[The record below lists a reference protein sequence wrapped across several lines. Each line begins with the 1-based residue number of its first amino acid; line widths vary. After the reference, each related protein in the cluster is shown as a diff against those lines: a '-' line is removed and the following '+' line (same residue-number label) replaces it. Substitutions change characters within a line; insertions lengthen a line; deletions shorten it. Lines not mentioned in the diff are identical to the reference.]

1 MLKSALLGAAFAIA
15 PLALTAQTTLTAE
28 TTTPG
33 STPHYIDS
41 TLAAVL
47 DSAGVATMQITEG
60 ATLTN
65 SVQAVAEG
73 QLDMAPA
80 PLILPFLLSRG
91 IGPYSGI
98 GPERG
103 AELASNLRVIF
114 FNAGSAQVFG

>member
-1 MLKSALLGAAFAIA
+1 MFKRTLLGAALAFS
-15 PLALTAQTTLTAE
+15 PLAAMAQATLTAE

-33 STPHYIDS
+33 STPHYIDT

-73 QLDMAPA
+73 RLDMAPA
-80 PLILPFLLSRG
+80 PLILPF
-91 IGPYSGI
+91 IK
-98 GPERG
+98 
-103 AELASNLRVIF
+103 ASAPTAALDRKRAQNWPTT
-114 FNAGSAQVFG
+114 SA